1 MKRIIETSDRV
12 ISNNLESYMKA
23 SDSKQRRQGKAW
35 YKDAQKFAKQMSKK
49 YNVEPFRVAGVI
61 SALSPNNKWKRNK
74 IDAEATIGSFT
85 SGKFTKEEFMKLV
98 KVCTYNANKSK
109 AWDILEQGDE
119 ITAKSPKTHSF
130 AMNVG
135 LLSADHI
142 TVDKWHIRACLTKA
156 KDGKT
161 ETQESCTS
169 VQYRRI
175 ESITAKLAKKYKL
188 KGYEFQA
195 IVWLT
200 IKSIW
205 EK

>member
-1 MKRIIETSDRV
+1 MLVLVLPRKLLLLFVEDDM
-12 ISNNLESYMKA
+12 LA
-23 SDSKQRRQGKAW
+23 SVDG
-35 YKDAQKFAKQMSKK
+35 AKSSM
-49 YNVEPFRVAGVI
+49 
-61 SALSPNNKWKRNK
+61 
-74 IDAEATIGSFT
+74 T
-85 SGKFTKEEFMKLV
+85 
-98 KVCTYNANKSK
+98 NKSK

-142 TVDKWHIRACLTKA
+142 TVDKWHIRACLTEA

>member
-1 MKRIIETSDRV
+1 MKKIIETSDIV
-12 ISNNLESYMKA
+12 MSNNIESYYLA
-23 SDSKQRRQGKAW
+23 SDKRLRKLGKIW
-35 YKDAQKFAKQMSKK
+35 YKEAQDFVMYLSKK
-49 YNVEPFRVAGVI
+49 YNVDPFRI
-61 SALSPNNKWKRNK
+61 SGANAYLSINNRWERNK
-74 IDAEATIGSFT
+74 VDTEATVGAFA

-109 AWDILEQGDE
+109 AWDVLEKGE
-119 ITAKSPKTHSF
+119 MITAKSPKIHSF

-135 LLSADHI
+135 LLSPDHI
-142 TVDKWHIRACLTKA
+142 TIDKWQVRASLTKA
-156 KDGKT
+156 KDGRT
-161 ETQESCTS
+161 DTQTQITS

-175 ESITAKLAKKYKL
+175 EAITAKLAKKYKL